1 MTLDDMSHPT
11 CSHCGENAVIF
22 IRYNGTHLCR
32 NHFCSFFERRVK
44 KELRKQGPLPQGII
58 AVALSGGKDSLVA
71 THVMRQLV
79 PSQGKRELH
88 AITID
93 EGIKGYRPATIKIA
107 GRYCRSLGIEHH
119 VASFQDIIGFTMDE
133 ITRVGDLG
141 ACTYC
146 GVFRR
151 YCLNRV
157 AREIGAEVLVMG
169 HNLDDMGQSILM
181 NFVNNDLE
189 RMARIGPHK
198 KIQPGLIPRCL
209 PLRVIPQQE
218 TALYAFL
225 NNIEVSEQEC
235 PYAPQA
241 SRGAF
246 RDMLEQLEADHPG
259 TRHSILNSY
268 EALEDFLSI
277 RFLPV
282 ALNKCQRCG
291 EPTSQNMCRA
301 CQLREHLTHLL

>member
-1 MTLDDMSHPT
+1 M
-11 CSHCGENAVIF
+11 
-22 IRYNGTHLCR
+22 
-32 NHFCSFFERRVK
+32 
-44 KELRKQGPLPQGII
+44 
-58 AVALSGGKDSLVA
+58 A
-71 THVMRQLV
+71 THVTHQLV
-79 PSQGKRELH
+79 SSHGKQDLH

-107 GRYCRSLGIEHH
+107 ADYCRYLGIEHH
-119 VASFQDIIGFTMDE
+119 VSSFQDIVGCTMDE
-133 ITRVGDLG
+133 IIRVGNLG

-151 YCLNRV
+151 YCLNQA

-169 HNLDDMGQSILM
+169 HNLDDVSQSILM

-198 KIQPGLIPRCL
+198 KTQPGLIPRCL

-246 RDMLEQLEADHPG
+246 RDILQKLEADHPG
-259 TRHSILNSY
+259 TRHSVLNSY
-268 EALEDFLSI
+268 EALGDFLSL
-277 RFLPV
+277 RFLPA

-291 EPTSQNMCRA
+291 EPTSQTLCRA
-301 CQLREHLTHLL
+301 CQLREHLTNLL